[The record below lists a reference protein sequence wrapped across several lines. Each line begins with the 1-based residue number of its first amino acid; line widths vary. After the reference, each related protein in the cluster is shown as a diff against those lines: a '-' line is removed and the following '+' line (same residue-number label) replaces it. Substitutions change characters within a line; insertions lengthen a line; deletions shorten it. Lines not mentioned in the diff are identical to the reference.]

1 MGDVCLQSLSWK
13 MWTIEG
19 LWVEKDRL
27 RCISGKSEP
36 FFNKLRGSALD
47 RSDAIV

>member
-1 MGDVCLQSLSWK
+1 MGDFRLQPLGWK

-36 FFNKLRGSALD
+36 FLNKLHGSALD
-47 RSDAIV
+47 GSDAIV